1 MQGIHRW
8 RVVAAGAAL
17 SLVVAGCSKAGD
29 LAGGGSDEAKKSDSS
44 SAPSA
49 DLKKFYAQELTW
61 SDCGGG
67 DQCADMMV
75 PIDYAKPDGETLVL
89 KARKKPAGDSDD
101 KVGSLFINPGGPGGS
116 GIDYLSTFAS
126 SGDDDI
132 LESYD
137 VIGFDPRGV
146 ATSTPLKCLDDDALD
161 DFVNVDPDPDTA
173 AEETAYGEG
182 AKKMGEA
189 CKSNSGELAAHVSTI
204 EVAKDLDVMRAL
216 VGDDKLHYLGA
227 SYGTYIGSVYAEVF
241 PKKVGRLVLDGALDP
256 TLDSEGLNLG
266 QAKGFQTALVAYIK
280 SCLETD
286 SCPLG
291 TSEAAAQDKI
301 KKFLDQLDATPL
313 KTDDPERPL
322 TQSLGFYAIAL
333 PLYNEQ
339 SWPVLTQIFDSAFAG
354 NGEPMVKVADQYLS
368 RTQSGYQDNSA
379 QVIYAVNCLD
389 KPESSTVAEVEASES
404 EFLDVSPVF
413 GRTFAWSPY
422 SCSQW
427 PIKPAEEPVTV
438 DADGAAPIVVVGTTR
453 DPATPYEW
461 AQALAKQL
469 DSGVLVSRDGD
480 GHTGYN
486 MGNECVDDAVN
497 DYLLDGDVPKDGLK
511 C

>member
-17 SLVVAGCSKAGD
+17 CMVVAGCSKAGD
-29 LAGGGSDEAKKSDSS
+29 LAGGSDKAKKPDSS
-44 SAPSA
+44 SAPTA
-49 DLKKFYAQELTW
+49 GLKKFYSQDLKW
-61 SDCGGG
+61 SDCDG
-67 DQCADMMV
+67 DQCADVTV
-75 PIDYAKPDGETLVL
+75 PVDYAKPDGDTLVL
-89 KARKKPAGDSDD
+89 KVRKSPAGDAGD

-116 GIDYLSTFAS
+116 GIDYLSTFT
-126 SGDDDI
+126 SGADDDI
-132 LESYD
+132 LEKYD

-146 ATSTPLKCLDDDALD
+146 GTSTPLKCLDDGALD
-161 DFVNVDPDPDTA
+161 DFVNLDPDPDTA

-182 AKKMGEA
+182 SKTMGKA
-189 CKSNSGELAAHVSTI
+189 CESNSGELAAHVSTV

-216 VGDDKLHYLGA
+216 VGDDELHYLGA
-227 SYGTYIGSVYAEVF
+227 SYGTYIGSVYAELF

-256 TLDSEGLNLG
+256 TLDSKGLNLG

-280 SCLETD
+280 SCLD
-286 SCPLG
+286 KSSCPLG

-333 PLYNEQ
+333 PLYSEQ
-339 SWPVLTQIFDSAFAG
+339 SWPVLTQIFQAAFDG
-354 NGEPMVKVADQYLS
+354 NGGPMLRVADQYLS
-368 RTQSGYQDNSA
+368 RTQSGYKDNSA

-389 KPESSTVAEVEASES
+389 KPESTTAADVKASED
-404 EFLDVSPVF
+404 EFTKISPVF

-422 SCSQW
+422 SCAQW
-427 PIKPAEEPVTV
+427 PIKPPEKPVTV
-438 DADGAAPIVVVGTTR
+438 DAGGAAPIVVVGTTR

-461 AQALAKQL
+461 AQALAEQL

-486 MGNECVDDAVN
+486 MGNDCVDDAVD